1 MLARLELVLLLK
13 LTRNNVTRV
22 FWRQILLGISIRDH
36 HGARDHR
43 RAENCCRLAEWF
55 FAMASE
61 TTRSSIHN
69 FQANLKTKRI
79 LVFP

>member
-43 RAENCCRLAEWF
+43 RDFRRR
-55 FAMASE
+55 
-61 TTRSSIHN
+61 TR
-69 FQANLKTKRI
+69 
-79 LVFP
+79 